1 MKRALL
7 LILCLCLLLPAG
19 ALAAETCQPGDSGAA
34 VTQLQRRLIELGLL
48 SGKAVFTVSKP
59 PPPSRKPNGC

>member
-19 ALAAETCQPGDSGAA
+19 ALAAEACQPGEATPTTHGA
-34 VTQLQRRLIELGLL
+34 I
-48 SGKAVFTVSKP
+48 
-59 PPPSRKPNGC
+59 C